1 MGYSQIAGW
10 RRFTRRSATDSMASV
25 HGNIRKSHSVAI
37 SRERRQNTRW
47 RHFTGGLADHSK
59 EHFTR
64 RSPSRRIAPF
74 HGKIARSQDGAVSR
88 EDRQTTGWRPFT
100 GRSADYRMALFHGN
114 TCKLHNL
121 AISPE
126 DRKITRAR
134 HLIGSADH
142 IKEHFSRKSPS
153 RRMRLFLKKKFHCNI
168 GKLQH
173 EIGRSQH
180 GTISRVAKV
189 SRGMF
194 FIVSMF
200 FIFIL

>member
-1 MGYSQIAGW
+1 MLP
-10 RRFTRRSATDSMASV
+10 F
-25 HGNIRKSHSVAI
+25 HGKGDRIQDGAI
-37 SRERRQNTRW
+37 SREDWLITARNISREDRQVAGLRR
-47 RHFTGGLADHSK
+47 FTGRLVDH
-59 EHFTR
+59 R
-64 RSPSRRIAPF
+64 MAPF

-88 EDRQTTGWRPFT
+88 EDRQITGWRCFT
-100 GRSADYRMALFHGN
+100 GRARDYRMVQFHGN

-121 AISPE
+121 AISRE

-142 IKEHFSRKSPS
+142 IKEHFTRKSPS
-153 RRMRLFLKKKFHCNI
+153 RRMRQFLKKKFHGNI

-173 EIGRSQH
+173 GIGRSQH

-200 FIFIL
+200 FYFIF